1 MRILKIII
9 SGILIIFM
17 VAACAEGGGFYK
29 EGKKFSLIRTIG
41 AIGGAALAVQIAKE
55 GGLGGGGGG
64 PSYTGGPTYDW
75 DMFSNGQYRC
85 RTIAG
90 SPTGGQFVDNS
101 LCSGMPLDDDR
112 WPNN

>member
-1 MRILKIII
+1 MRTFNKLLAL
-9 SGILIIFM
+9 SLIIFI
-17 VAACAEGGGFYK
+17 ATACAEGGGFYK

-41 AIGGAALAVQIAKE
+41 AVGGAALAVQIIKE
-55 GGLGGGGGG
+55 GGGGGG
-64 PSYTGGPTYDW
+64 PSYTGGPVYDW
-75 DMFSNGQYRC
+75 DIFSNGQYRC